1 MLPDLADG
9 QGARAFKGAAPFNHE
24 KQRETVMQIK
34 SSNKLLN
41 SLTKAELETLKSN
54 YEIND
59 ALIQKGLNPKAFDV
73 VVKFFNPTGMGTWYL
88 TELSPDGIA
97 FGLCHLVDVEL
108 GYVSLEE
115 LASLRLRG
123 GLGIEKDRYFSGKD
137 LSLSSLSKK
146 LREENK

>member
-1 MLPDLADG
+1 
-9 QGARAFKGAAPFNHE
+9 
-24 KQRETVMQIK
+24 MQTK
-34 SSNKLLN
+34 PSNKLLN

-59 ALIQKGLNPKAFDV
+59 ALIEKGLNPKAFDV

-97 FGLCHLVDVEL
+97 FGLCHLYETEL

-115 LASLRLRG
+115 LSSLRLPG
-123 GLGIEKDRYFSGKD
+123 GLGIEKDRYFSGKG